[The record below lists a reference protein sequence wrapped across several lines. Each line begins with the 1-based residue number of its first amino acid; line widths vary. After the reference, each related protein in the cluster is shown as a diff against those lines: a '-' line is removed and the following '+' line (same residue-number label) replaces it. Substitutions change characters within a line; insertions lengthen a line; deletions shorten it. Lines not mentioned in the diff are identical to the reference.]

1 MGFGASHRG
10 QPTRYWDSKRSFLP
24 HHVFKKKEI
33 NNLPT
38 KGVLIDPFPRMK
50 SLMSS
55 TTFCEL
61 TGVSPKAPV
70 ASRRSL
76 MMGMAMVMVLM
87 MLVVI
92 LILVLCRWHPPSIL
106 NLPCP
111 CLLQNQ
117 FPPVRKQQNLPA
129 LQRRKQRAQ
138 RASPR
143 KFHQEAVL
151 IERPRQVV
159 LMELAPLKHLR
170 RIPCHLRL
178 SQTNLVCKLWWSCGS
193 KSWSYS
199 VCQLIYH
206 PSTWIGGVLGC

>member
-1 MGFGASHRG
+1 MVAFRGLCGVEADRACVQLDAAGLKRLFSHGIRRFTSGSTNKVLGFKKKLLTA
-10 QPTRYWDSKRSFLP
+10 PCVL
-24 HHVFKKKEI
+24 KKEI

-87 MLVVI
+87 MLVII

-143 KFHQEAVL
+143 KFHQEA
-151 IERPRQVV
+151 RKQ
-159 LMELAPLKHLR
+159 
-170 RIPCHLRL
+170 
-178 SQTNLVCKLWWSCGS
+178 
-193 KSWSYS
+193 Y
-199 VCQLIYH
+199 
-206 PSTWIGGVLGC
+206 